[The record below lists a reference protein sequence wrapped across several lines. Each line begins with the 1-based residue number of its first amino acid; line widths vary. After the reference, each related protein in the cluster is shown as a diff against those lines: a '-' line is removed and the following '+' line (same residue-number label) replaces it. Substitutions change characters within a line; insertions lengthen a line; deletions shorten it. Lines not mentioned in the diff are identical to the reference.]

1 MAATLSGLP
10 TELLLMIIESKPD
23 SSDLP
28 GPRPVHEPV
37 SVVEH
42 ARQGRLFH
50 TLRAT
55 FAGINAKLLN
65 RLGKTYFSTITIEVS
80 EANLV
85 KLHDM
90 AKSSFGMCT
99 CNLILNVDSIFKEH
113 WHDGFV
119 LEYRIVQSVVN
130 FIASE
135 SFSRTV
141 HAVLPKFSNLTSI
154 QIRSPLIL
162 DELEEDKRPKLDR
175 CWLSVVKK
183 LLAVSFTVL
192 PMLEEL
198 SIPYDWDRLPVPIS
212 AFEILDVFRPQPSS
226 RLKKLQL
233 YLIAD
238 LAEGRFQLSCCW
250 GHRLIF
256 IYRTC
261 PHGHTMSRRLLFQ
274 ADRFDRP
281 SVILLQVITFRFC
294 ATIWHSSI
302 PKSASS

>member
-28 GPRPVHEPV
+28 GPRPVHEPA

-42 ARQGRLFH
+42 ARRGRLFH

-55 FAGINAKLLN
+55 CAGINAKLLN
-65 RLGKTYFSTITIEVS
+65 RLGKSYLSTIIIKVT
-80 EANLV
+80 EADLV

-90 AKSSFGMCT
+90 AKSSFGMCA
-99 CNLILNVDSIFKEH
+99 CNLILNVDSICKER
-113 WHDGFV
+113 WHDGVV
-119 LEYRIVQSVVN
+119 LDYWIVQSVVN

-154 QIRSPLIL
+154 QILSPLIFN
-162 DELEEDKRPKLDR
+162 ELAEDKRLKIER
-175 CWLSVVKK
+175 CWLRVVKK

-192 PMLEEL
+192 PTLEEL
-198 SIPYDWDRLPVPIS
+198 FIPYGWERLPVPIS
-212 AFEILDVFRPQPSS
+212 AFEILNLFRPQSS
-226 RLKKLQL
+226 LRLKKLQL

-238 LAEGRFQLSCCW
+238 PAEGRFQLSFCS
-250 GHRLIF
+250 GLRLTF
-256 IYRTC
+256 IDRTFS
-261 PHGHTMSRRLLFQ
+261 HGHIVSRRLLFR
-274 ADRFDRP
+274 ADRFD
-281 SVILLQVITFRFC
+281 
-294 ATIWHSSI
+294 
-302 PKSASS
+302 